1 VWERRNEFQIT
12 ESVQYYFNRID
23 NIKLPGYVPDKD
35 DILYSRSRTSG
46 IVTERYNIDG
56 TIFEMYDVG
65 GQRNERR
72 KWIHCFEGKWHALI
86 HTHTHTAVAPH
97 CLPACL
103 RAHCMHH
110 STVVVIV
117 GACLCVCSVHMRS
130 PS

>member
-1 VWERRNEFQIT
+1 MWERRNEFQIT

-72 KWIHCFEGKWHALI
+72 KWIHCFEGKRLDLI
-86 HTHTHTAVAPH
+86 HTLH
-97 CLPACL
+97 CLPVCI
-103 RAHCMHH
+103 RAHYIHQR
-110 STVVVIV
+110 TVIVIV
-117 GACLCVCSVHMRS
+117 GARLCVCSAHMRS
-130 PS
+130 L

>member
-1 VWERRNEFQIT
+1 VFFYSPSDHSYACSYRIAGIKAVWERRNEFQIT

-72 KWIHCFEGKWHALI
+72 KWIHCFEGEWLDLI
-86 HTHTHTAVAPH
+86 HTLSI
-97 CLPACL
+97 CLPVSEL
-103 RAHCMHH
+103 TTSTRAQ
-110 STVVVIV
+110 
-117 GACLCVCSVHMRS
+117 
-130 PS
+130 